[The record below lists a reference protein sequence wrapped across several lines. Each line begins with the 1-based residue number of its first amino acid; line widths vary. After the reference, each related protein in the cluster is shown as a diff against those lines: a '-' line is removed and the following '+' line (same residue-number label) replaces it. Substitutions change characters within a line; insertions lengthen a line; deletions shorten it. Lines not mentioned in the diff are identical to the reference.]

1 MRTLLAAFALL
12 AATSAL
18 AQPTADSF
26 TSPTPA
32 GLRAGAVRS
41 GMDYSAF
48 RRALIGAGWR
58 GARDPG
64 CVQGIYGGDGTR
76 AAGEPNVCH
85 ELPEIES
92 CSADGYCSM
101 NFRKARRA
109 IRVTTYG
116 DYGAWQRRGLLSVLG
131 WEQR

>member
-1 MRTLLAAFALL
+1 MRILLTAFALL
-12 AATSAL
+12 AAAPAL

-48 RRALIGAGWR
+48 RRALLRAGWR
-58 GARDPG
+58 ATRDPG
-64 CVQGIYGGDGTR
+64 CVQGVYGGDGTR
-76 AAGEPNVCH
+76 AAGEPNICR

-101 NFRKARRA
+101 NFRKARRT